1 MMITMMIMTIQVVVE
16 YCFHGNLKD
25 YVSRYR
31 DYFIDEL
38 CPDTKVVLIL
48 ILVILVIILIL
59 IIIPV
64 SLYSW
69 SSSL

>member
-1 MMITMMIMTIQVVVE
+1 MISMMIMLMQVVVE

-38 CPDTKVVLIL
+38 CPDTKVIL
-48 ILVILVIILIL
+48 ILTRILVIFVTL
-59 IIIPV
+59 
-64 SLYSW
+64 
-69 SSSL
+69 SSRFHFSPHGI

>member
-1 MMITMMIMTIQVVVE
+1 MMTMMITMMIMTMQVVVE

-38 CPDTKVVLIL
+38 CPDTKVILILVILIIIL
-48 ILVILVIILIL
+48 ILVILVI
-59 IIIPV
+59 V
-64 SLYSW
+64 SLM
-69 SSSL
+69 